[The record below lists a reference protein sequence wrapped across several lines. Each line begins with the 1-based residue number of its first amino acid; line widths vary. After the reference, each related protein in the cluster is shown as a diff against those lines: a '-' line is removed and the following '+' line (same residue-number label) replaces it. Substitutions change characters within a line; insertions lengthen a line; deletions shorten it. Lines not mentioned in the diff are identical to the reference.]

1 MHFAFHAFFV
11 RYIEFERNAG
21 RGELDIVSGT
31 FVDGKLLSMVA
42 NSLKH
47 MTAKIAMNHE
57 FVSDF

>member
-1 MHFAFHAFFV
+1 M
-11 RYIEFERNAG
+11 RNAG
-21 RGELDIVSGT
+21 RDELDTVSGT

-47 MTAKIAMNHE
+47 MTAKIAMNRE